1 MTHPLRFPR
10 EYADRIFFLSDL
22 HIKHSKGFILE
33 PRGFKTAEE
42 AEITLIQRWNNKISD
57 DSFVFH
63 LGDFVVGAGD
73 KGKEALLA
81 FLRQVNFS
89 EVYLCRGNHG
99 SGWDQ
104 LFHECLKTQ
113 FIDENYTV
121 SFALDGN
128 CKKMVKLIPN
138 YYEITVGSQMAV
150 LSHYPILSFN
160 GASKNSVHL
169 FAHCHNNL
177 SKTPWLRENY
187 LNRRV
192 MDMGIES
199 QPHPLSFTEII
210 KILGNRPKAEID
222 HH

>member
-1 MTHPLRFPR
+1 MIHPLKFSR
-10 EYADRIFFLSDL
+10 ERADKIFFWSDL
-22 HIKHSKGFILE
+22 HIKHAKSFILE

-42 AEITLIQRWNNKISD
+42 AENTLIERWNSKISND
-57 DSFVFH
+57 CAVFH

-73 KGKEALLA
+73 KGKEALLS
-81 FLRQVNFS
+81 FLRRVNFS

-104 LFHECLKTQ
+104 LFTECLKHQ
-113 FIDENYTV
+113 YINEDYSVWFG
-121 SFALDGN
+121 LDGSN
-128 CKKMVKLIPN
+128 SKVVKLIPN
-138 YYEITVGSQMAV
+138 YYEIAIGGQMVV

-160 GASKNSVHL
+160 GASKNSFHL
-169 FAHCHNNL
+169 SGHCHNNL
-177 SKTPWLRENY
+177 SKIPWLRDNY

-192 MDMGIES
+192 MDIGVEA
-199 QPHPLSFTEII
+199 QPYPLSFTEIV